1 MFDGIEWL
9 FFDMGSTLIDESAE
23 YERRLKI
30 IARSAKIPYKAVYAK
45 TAELY
50 GEHFK
55 GDTEVA
61 KVLGVSKPQWD
72 SNNETVYPDTSETL
86 KTLNQKYRIGIIANQ
101 PEGAERRLKKF
112 GIMPYVSLVVSSFEI
127 GIEKPDLEIFETA
140 LDRAGCRAE
149 HSVMIGDRVDNDI
162 IPAKSLGMRT
172 VWIKQGFGR
181 FWKISDES
189 ERADVTVERIR
200 ELLTVL

>member
-1 MFDGIEWL
+1 
-9 FFDMGSTLIDESAE
+9 
-23 YERRLKI
+23 
-30 IARSAKIPYKAVYAK
+30 
-45 TAELY
+45 
-50 GEHFK
+50 
-55 GDTEVA
+55 
-61 KVLGVSKPQWD
+61 
-72 SNNETVYPDTSETL
+72 
-86 KTLNQKYRIGIIANQ
+86 
-101 PEGAERRLKKF
+101 
-112 GIMPYVSLVVSSFEI
+112 MPYVSLVVSSFET

-140 LDRAGCRAE
+140 LNRAGCRAE

-189 ERADVTVERIR
+189 ERADVTVERIS